1 MLFSLK
7 VGRPSRLSA
16 FGRTNPPA
24 DMRRTSLQLLA
35 ILALIPARLFAQVG
49 DRAEIDKSAPPAH
62 WRMPPAKLL
71 TVEESMASFELPADF
86 RIELIAAEPLVQDP
100 VFIQFDERGRL
111 WVIEWP
117 AYNWPLRKILP
128 GFDIAAPPNGRIVL
142 LEDTDKDGRMDRR
155 TVIMDHPDWVR
166 GLQVMHDGALAL
178 RLPQIVFAR
187 DTDGDGKLD
196 REEPVVTG
204 LEVPVNVHGAQSNL
218 LLAMDNWVY
227 GSRFSE
233 RLRYQGGQWRRQ
245 PNVNLRGQWGLSQD
259 NYGRLFYAS
268 NEI

>member
-1 MLFSLK
+1 
-7 VGRPSRLSA
+7 
-16 FGRTNPPA
+16 
-24 DMRRTSLQLLA
+24 MRNILVSYLA
-35 ILALIPARLFAQVG
+35 IAALGPGVLSAQVG
-49 DRAEIDKSAPPAH
+49 DRADIDKSTPPAH
-62 WRMPPAKLL
+62 WKLPPAKLL
-71 TVEESMASFELPADF
+71 SVAESMASFDLPSDF
-86 RIELIAAEPLVQDP
+86 RLELVAAEPLVQDP
-100 VFIQFDERGRL
+100 VLIQFDERGRL

-204 LEVPVNVHGAQSNL
+204 LEVPVN
-218 LLAMDNWVY
+218 
-227 GSRFSE
+227 
-233 RLRYQGGQWRRQ
+233 
-245 PNVNLRGQWGLSQD
+245 
-259 NYGRLFYAS
+259 
-268 NEI
+268 